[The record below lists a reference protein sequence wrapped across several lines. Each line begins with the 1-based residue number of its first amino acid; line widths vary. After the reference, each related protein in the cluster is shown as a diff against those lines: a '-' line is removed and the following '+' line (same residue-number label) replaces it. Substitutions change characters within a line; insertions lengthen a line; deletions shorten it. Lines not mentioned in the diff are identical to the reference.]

1 MATQPSGNSVP
12 CEATLSLD
20 SGYGFSVCFF
30 VLVGKKKSVASNYCS
45 MLLALNKS
53 LFFTHAADQVL
64 KTSFELIDYLQDSS

>member
-30 VLVGKKKSVASNYCS
+30 VLVGKKKNCGFQLLFHALSTKQESILYTCS
-45 MLLALNKS
+45 
-53 LFFTHAADQVL
+53 
-64 KTSFELIDYLQDSS
+64 